1 MPHKAGFVNILG
13 KPNVGKS
20 TLMNAL
26 TGEKL
31 SIISPKAQTTRHRI
45 RGLVNGD
52 DYQIVFTDTPGIVAK
67 PAYKLHESMI
77 RLVETA
83 LADADV
89 FIYVVELGERPEAS
103 ELTQKIAKRK
113 TPLLLLINKIDLG
126 QQQQLE
132 VAVAAWK
139 ELLPSAEI
147 LPISALHDFNTDLLL
162 KKIISLL
169 PESEPYFPKDE
180 LTDQHERFFVAEIL
194 REKIFL
200 NYSKEI
206 PYSTEVEIDS
216 YKEEEKITRIAVILH
231 VMRESQKAILLG
243 HQGSAMKKMATE
255 ARKDIEEF
263 IGKHVFLELHIKVS
277 KDWRN
282 DEKALKKFG
291 YEF

>member
-1 MPHKAGFVNILG
+1 MTHKAGFVNILG

-26 TGEKL
+26 TGERL

-45 RGLVNGD
+45 RGIVNGE

-67 PAYKLHESMI
+67 PAYKLHESMM

-83 LADADV
+83 IMDADV
-89 FIYVVELGERPEAS
+89 FIYVVEMGEKPEPS
-103 ELTQKIAKRK
+103 EIITRLNKRK
-113 TPLLLLINKIDLG
+113 TPLLVVLNKIDLSR
-126 QQQQLE
+126 Q
-132 VAVAAWK
+132 
-139 ELLPSAEI
+139 ELLEQAVEQWKALIPAAEI
-147 LPISALHDFNTDLLL
+147 LPLSALHAFNTDVLL
-162 KKIISLL
+162 KKIVSLL

-180 LTDQHERFFVAEIL
+180 LTDQHERFFVTEII

-200 NYSKEI
+200 NYEKEI
-206 PYSTEVEIDS
+206 PYSTEVEIES
-216 YKEEEKITRIAVILH
+216 YKEEEKITRISVILH
-231 VMRESQKAILLG
+231 VMRDSQKGILLG

-263 IGKHVFLELHIKVS
+263 IGRHVFLEMHIKIS

-282 DEKALKKFG
+282 DENTLKKFG
-291 YEF
+291 YDF